1 MWHPSWLEPQFPR
14 ATGGSPTHKIMGT
27 CGVTRPKLLGVCK
40 MSILGKYM
48 LGAFYLNV
56 YPLVIVGQRKIP
68 FRNRLHIIYSMYIIY
83 YLYIYIYIFPF
94 KCQYMYIILYICIL
108 YIYIYMYIK
117 YICIYSDIV
126 NLANI

>member
-40 MSILGKYM
+40 MSIVGKYM

-83 YLYIYIYIFPF
+83 YLYIYIYSHSNAN
-94 KCQYMYIILYICIL
+94 ICIL
-108 YIYIYMYIK
+108 YYIYMYII
-117 YICIYSDIV
+117 YICILNIYVYIV
-126 NLANI
+126 I